1 MGPQAMVVA
10 GCSNF
15 RLWMYQPGFCALHY
29 FSAIKEPLME
39 SKLKHLELIQGV
51 INRMA
56 GNSFLLKGWSVT
68 LTSALFALAAK
79 DANPFFVYLAYFP
92 CATFWALDGY
102 FLRQERLYR
111 ELYKEVA
118 GRRPNEIDFSMN
130 AAKFEDYVDAWFS
143 TCFSLTLRMFHGT
156 VFGVIVL
163 IMFIM
168 ATSGGK

>member
-1 MGPQAMVVA
+1 
-10 GCSNF
+10 
-15 RLWMYQPGFCALHY
+15 
-29 FSAIKEPLME
+29 ME

-56 GNSFLLKGWSVT
+56 ANSFLLKGWSVT
-68 LTSALFALAAK
+68 LASALFALAAK

-111 ELYKEVA
+111 ELYIEVA
-118 GRRPNEIDFSMN
+118 GRQPSEIDFSMN
-130 AAKFEDYVDAWFS
+130 AAKFEAKVDSWLS
-143 TCFSLTLRMFHGT
+143 TCFSLTLRMFYGT

-163 IMFIM
+163 IMLIM
-168 ATSGGK
+168 STSGGR